1 MFNCARVTR
10 GSELIGT
17 ARSSRCSSRS
27 TRDTRSIRGDQLD
40 NRCRRRHLIFWGAA
54 AGIASGG
61 PAGSS
66 RLAEE
71 DNRPVDHHRTGRVEV
86 SQKALARACDE
97 RRTYLLGILGIATLL
112 LVALGRTL
120 LLVVLLGRHFAVC
133 RWRERSDIRVS
144 QSMRTGRIE
153 YII

>member
-1 MFNCARVTR
+1 MLPDRTVVFNCARVTR
-10 GSELIGT
+10 DSELIGT

-71 DNRPVDHHRTGRVEV
+71 DNRPVDHHRTVGDTGD
-86 SQKALARACDE
+86 SHP
-97 RRTYLLGILGIATLL
+97 
-112 LVALGRTL
+112 
-120 LLVVLLGRHFAVC
+120 VVGSPGEDPAAGSTVGQTFCGV
-133 RWRERSDIRVS
+133 
-144 QSMRTGRIE
+144 
-153 YII
+153 